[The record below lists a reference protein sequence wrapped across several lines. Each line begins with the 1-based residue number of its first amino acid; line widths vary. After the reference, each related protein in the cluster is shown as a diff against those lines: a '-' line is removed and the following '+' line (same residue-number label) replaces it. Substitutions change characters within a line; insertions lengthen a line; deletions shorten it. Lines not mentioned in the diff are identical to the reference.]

1 MKRKQQA
8 YIAKDL
14 QKKMVFL
21 TGPRQVGKT
30 SLAKAIAVDYANS
43 VYLNYDS
50 FSDRKMIEDLAWLP
64 STTLLVLDELHKMPD
79 WKNYLKGLYDTKPEH
94 LQILVIGSARL
105 ETFRQSGDSLAGR
118 FFRHRLNPSSQ
129 CN

>member
-1 MKRKQQA
+1 MKRKQQSL
-8 YIAKDL
+8 ITKDL

-30 SLAKAIAVDYANS
+30 SLAKAIAEDYANS

-50 FSDRKMIEDLAWLP
+50 FSDRKMIEELAWLP
-64 STTLLVLDELHKMPD
+64 STTQLVLGELHKMPD
-79 WKNYLKGLYDTKPEH
+79 WKNYLKCLFDTKLEQ
-94 LQILVIGSARL
+94 LQILVTGSARL

-118 FFRHRLNPSSQ
+118 FLDID
-129 CN
+129 